1 MRQGTLSAITIFA
14 VLTCAISFAA
24 AVLQYNLT
32 ARENLVVA
40 TTTSLFDTG
49 LLDKLESLF
58 EAKYNIELH
67 FLPVGTGIAIE
78 FAQKGDV
85 DMILV
90 HSPQSEFAFLEAGW
104 GVNRKT
110 VAYNFFNIVGPK
122 YDPAEIQGLSPT
134 EAMVALAEA
143 GRRGQALWIS
153 RGDNSGTHSKE
164 TQLWTSAGINLGEV
178 RDDTSWFIETGS
190 GMANTLKTAN
200 QLHAYTLVDV
210 GTFLAFE
217 TVESL
222 PQLTDLV
229 TEGLQLLNVYSA
241 IAVNPRLHPQVNFAG
256 TVIFTEYLVSTE
268 GQNLVGEYGV
278 DKYGKSLFHP
288 TVDILETDK
297 KPLMSQM
304 IRDYAFINGS
314 ECPIEYRYGNHRL
327 YG

>member
-1 MRQGTLSAITIFA
+1 MRQGTLSVIMIIA
-14 VLTCAISFAA
+14 VLTCTISIAA
-24 AVLQYNLT
+24 GVFYHNLT
-32 ARENLVVA
+32 ARQKLVVA

-49 LLDKLESLF
+49 LLDTLESRF
-58 EAKYNIELH
+58 EARHNIELH
-67 FLPVGTGIAIE
+67 FVSVGTGIAIE

-104 GVNRKT
+104 GVNRKI

-122 YDPAEIQGLSPT
+122 DDPAGIQGLSPT
-134 EAMVALAEA
+134 EAMVAISEA
-143 GRRGQALWIS
+143 GRNGQALWIS

-164 TQLWTSAGINLGEV
+164 TQLWTAAGISLNEI
-178 RDDTSWFIETGS
+178 RDETSWFIETGS

-200 QLHAYTLVDV
+200 QLNAYTLTDV

-222 PQLTDLV
+222 PHLIDLV
-229 TEGLQLLNVYSA
+229 SEGQQLLNVYSA
-241 IAVNPRLHPQVNFAG
+241 IAVNPSSHPQVNFAG
-256 TVIFTEYLVSTE
+256 TIIFTEYLSKE
-268 GQNLVGEYGV
+268 GQHLIENYGV

-288 TVDILETDK
+288 TVDILDTDK
-297 KPLMSQM
+297 QPMMAQM
-304 IRDYAFINGS
+304 IRDYAFFNGS
-314 ECPIEYRYGNHRL
+314 ECPLQYRYGNHEL